1 MAIALSNVVA
11 GIVER
16 RKPLG
21 DALRGRIAAILSA
34 GNPTLG
40 QDEAAAAAIIVN
52 QVMKMVPAL
61 AATEDERAVALIGE
75 ARKLLALYIDEVL
88 RR

>member
-34 GNPTLG
+34 GNPALG
-40 QDEAAAAAIIVN
+40 RDEAAAAAVIVN
-52 QVMKMVPAL
+52 QVMNMVPAL
-61 AATEDERAVALIGE
+61 AATEDERAAALIGE
-75 ARKLLALYIDEVL
+75 ARKLLALYIAEVL